1 MTFLSGALLGLS
13 LATVFGIGPAFF
25 TLIQTSINRGFR
37 KALLFDAGVMLSDV
51 AAVVVMVMTSIKL
64 DFSSGNKN
72 VVLAGIASGIIVI
85 VFGIF
90 TYRSK
95 PENVVE
101 RSKRKNE
108 ELEEL
113 EKKFEKLDEKLDKF
127 DEKLNI
133 KKPSGSRW
141 YVYLGKGFVMNIF
154 NPFIWV
160 FWMTCVATA
169 SGSYD
174 GETDKLIMFFLGT
187 FATVLGFDILK
198 ILGAYS
204 LKSFFTEKRM
214 SVLNHITGIILITC
228 GLIIIIRI
236 IFFS

>member
-13 LATVFGIGPAFF
+13 LATIFGIGPAFF
-25 TLIQTSINRGFR
+25 TLIQTSINRGFK
-37 KALLFDAGVMLSDV
+37 KALFLDAGVMLSDI
-51 AAVVVMVMTSIKL
+51 AVVVVMMMTSIKL

-72 VVLAGIASGIIVI
+72 VMLAGIAAGIIVI

-113 EKKFEKLDEKLDKF
+113 EKRFEKLDEKLNKF
-127 DEKLNI
+127 DEKLKI
-133 KKPSGSRW
+133 KKPKGSRW
-141 YVYLGKGFVMNIF
+141 YVYSGKGFLMNIF

-160 FWMTCVATA
+160 FWFGCVTTA
-169 SGSYD
+169 STNYD
-174 GETDKLIMFFLGT
+174 GDNNKLIVFFLGT
-187 FATVLGFDILK
+187 FATVLSFDIMK
-198 ILGAYS
+198 IIGAFS
-204 LKSFFTEKRM
+204 LKHFFTEERM
-214 SVLNHITGIILITC
+214 RILNHITGIILVIC
-228 GLIIIIRI
+228 GLIIITRI
-236 IFFS
+236 VFLN